1 MKASPTA
8 WQSSVL
14 DGLLTWG
21 TGVSLPLFSVL
32 TGIVPSGV
40 DAMGVAA
47 PMMGIRLVALQAK
60 SSTLVSSN
68 GRINLWPGFLTVL
81 KLIFIFYF
89 NPFLKHG
96 KE

>member
-1 MKASPTA
+1 MKAFPMV

-21 TGVSLPLFSVL
+21 TGVSLPLLSVL
-32 TGIVPSGV
+32 TGIFPSGV

-47 PMMGIRLVALQAK
+47 PMIGIRPVALQAK

-68 GRINLWPGFLTVL
+68 GRINLLPGFPTVL

-89 NPFLKHG
+89 NPFLKYG